1 MEDISILNSLSWK
14 IGDEIPEMIVDG
26 NFIPLSP
33 VMIHILKKPIDHKI
47 PLVLYFPNDIIS
59 YEQYGRMTGLQ
70 ILEAIKTYWD
80 GEIDINGVKTKRK
93 DITKGYFDGLVI
105 YDNGY
110 IVKYSN

>member
-33 VMIHILKKPIDHKI
+33 VMIHILKKPVDHKV
-47 PLVLYFPNDIIS
+47 PLVLYFPNDVIS

-80 GEIDINGVKTKRK
+80 HEITKRK
-93 DITKGYFDGLVI
+93 VTKGYFDGLVS
-105 YDNGY
+105 YDDGY
-110 IVKYSN
+110 IVKYSY

>member
-33 VMIHILKKPIDHKI
+33 VMIHILKKPVDHKV

-80 GEIDINGVKTKRK
+80 NVINNAEKKV
-93 DITKGYFDGLVI
+93 TKGYFDGLVI